1 MSGIKE
7 FSMENRTDKKDKL
20 DLLTLVE
27 STVAEPYT
35 GAGSYT
41 KGFLFAY
48 GRISLVQESGRP
60 RKCRSVSVDVYVL

>member
-1 MSGIKE
+1 MKKS
-7 FSMENRTDKKDKL
+7 DKRDEL

-41 KGFLFAY
+41 KGFLFGY
-48 GRISLVQESGRP
+48 GRARFSTSEPTSMKMQE
-60 RKCRSVSVDVYVL
+60 CDC